1 MLGSIM
7 MVTGLIVWIVVII
20 GIFALLKKKNKTLFR
35 SDSNRMLG
43 GVCGGIGECLNIDPT
58 IIRLIWVIVT
68 IAGGSGILAYII
80 AVLVMPRRGR

>member
-1 MLGSIM
+1 MLRSIFG
-7 MVTGLIVWIVVII
+7 VTGLIVWIVVIL
-20 GIFALLKKKNKTLFR
+20 GVFVLLRNKNQTLFK
-35 SDSNRMLG
+35 SDSNRILG

-80 AVLVMPRRGR
+80 ALLIMPRRGR